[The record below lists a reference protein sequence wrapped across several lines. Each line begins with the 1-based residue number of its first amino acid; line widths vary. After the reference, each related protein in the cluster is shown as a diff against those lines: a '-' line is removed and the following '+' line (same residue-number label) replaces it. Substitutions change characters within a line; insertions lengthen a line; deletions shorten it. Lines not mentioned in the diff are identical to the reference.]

1 MEVLID
7 NEQVKAEFIRWCK
20 FFGDNDPYTKDGNI
34 GILDVL
40 RAHFL
45 IADYFYSEGRGMGGL
60 GPRDPNL
67 LHSAVYRQFA
77 GFAG

>member
-45 IADYFYSEGRGMGGL
+45 IADYFYTQSLSSKLAGETL
-60 GPRDPNL
+60 NL
-67 LHSAVYRQFA
+67 PV
-77 GFAG
+77 

>member
-45 IADYFYSEGRGMGGL
+45 IADYFYTQS
-60 GPRDPNL
+60 
-67 LHSAVYRQFA
+67 LHNGDRFPQAASFR
-77 GFAG
+77 